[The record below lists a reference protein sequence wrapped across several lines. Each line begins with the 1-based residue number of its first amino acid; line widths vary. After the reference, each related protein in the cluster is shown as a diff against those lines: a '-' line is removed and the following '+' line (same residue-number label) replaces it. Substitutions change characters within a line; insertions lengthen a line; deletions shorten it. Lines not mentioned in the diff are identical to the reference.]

1 MTNSDGE
8 QRHELIVGPLVP
20 GPLSEQVLNLAAT
33 GRAGLSALLGDAAQR
48 HALFRRGMRAD
59 RFLVATV
66 DGALAGYTSLK
77 FAGRGPFGP
86 SLGDFLRV
94 YGWARG
100 AYAFAIF
107 TRIEARS
114 RAQPGGGYIYG
125 MDVLKPY
132 RGHKASRG
140 HDVGGA
146 LMRTA
151 IALASAL
158 GLNHLDMEV
167 RRNTARAL
175 ARRMG
180 AVPVVPRLLSLD
192 RFLMASAGEYE
203 RLTIPLPREKDSQD
217 GLGGQSAAAP

>member
-1 MTNSDGE
+1 MMNSDSNGW
-8 QRHELIVGPLVP
+8 HELIVGPLVP
-20 GPLSEQVLNLAAT
+20 GPLSEEVLDLAAT

-66 DGALAGYTSLK
+66 DGVLAGYVSLK
-77 FAGRGPFGP
+77 LAGRGPFAP
-86 SLGDFLRV
+86 SLPDFLRV
-94 YGWARG
+94 HGWARG
-100 AYAFAIF
+100 AHAFATF
-107 TRIEARS
+107 TMIEARS
-114 RAQPGGGYIYG
+114 RARPGGGYIYG

-146 LMRTA
+146 LMCAA
-151 IALASAL
+151 IAHASAR
-158 GLNHLDMEV
+158 GLRHLDMEV
-167 RRNTARAL
+167 RRATAKAL

-180 AVPVVPRLLSLD
+180 AVPVVPRPMSLD

-203 RLTIPLPREKDSQD
+203 RLTISLPREKD
-217 GLGGQSAAAP
+217 A